1 MTADDN
7 NASRA
12 GAATREAALKKAKN
26 DTGAFQKKA
35 KDLAD
40 AHARTQAQKFEQAA
54 REHGADG
61 DEGAFKGVL
70 RKLAKPK
77 G

>member
-1 MTADDN
+1 MTDKQKPTEAKKIRDEASAADPRIQ
-7 NASRA
+7 A
-12 GAATREAALKKAKN
+12 EKFKA
-26 DTGAFQKKA
+26 
-35 KDLAD
+35 
-40 AHARTQAQKFEQAA
+40 AA

-61 DEGAFKGVL
+61 DEEAFKGVL